1 MEITATKRGSQ
12 TKGERKTRLKQGYV
26 PAAIYGKGLD
36 PVSIEVSAKSVAD
49 VLLAESGMNT
59 IIDLSVT
66 GDKHKHTVMIDNLE
80 RDPITRGFRNV
91 GFHQVKKGDKVTA
104 QVRIHLIGTPR
115 DVAVNGALLEQVV
128 ETITVH
134 AQPTDLPPHIDVDV
148 SNMKIGDVVRT
159 GDLPRS
165 AGVEFAQGDDVVIAS
180 VHVST
185 VAKSVE
191 ESSEAAGEPS
201 AAAVTAA
208 TTE

>member
-1 MEITATKRGSQ
+1 MDITATKRGAQ

-36 PVSIEVSAKSVAD
+36 PVSIEVSAKSVAN

-59 IIDLSVT
+59 IIGLNVT

-80 RDPITRGFRNV
+80 RDPITRAFRNV

-104 QVRIHLIGTPR
+104 QVRIQLVGTPR
-115 DVAVNGALLEQVV
+115 DVAVNGALLEQIV

-134 AQPTDLPPHIDVDV
+134 AQPTDLPPQISVDV
-148 SNMKIGDVVRT
+148 SNMKIGDVLRT
-159 GDLPRS
+159 GDLPHNK
-165 AGVEFAQGDDVVIAS
+165 GVEFAQGDDVVIAS

-191 ESSEAAGEPS
+191 DSSEAAAEATTS
-201 AAAVTAA
+201 DTAAAAA
-208 TTE
+208 E